1 MEHWGPLLVALE
13 MTGPW
18 LGEDLLQGPVEWMT
32 SSCLGSE
39 RKRTVGIDKIITL
52 WRSSGSIVANHLMY
66 LKSVIGFTSEF

>member
-18 LGEDLLQGPVEWMT
+18 LGEDLLQGLVEWMT
-32 SSCLGSE
+32 SSCLRSE
-39 RKRTVGIDKIITL
+39 RKRTVGIDMIMS

-66 LKSVIGFTSEF
+66 LQSVISFTSEF